1 MIVGAA
7 IVAVW
12 LVVVFAGI
20 VSRADELEATA
31 DRERQ
36 TRDALVIQSEL
47 VDDEIDFVRS
57 EAFVQQAARE
67 HGYGTDGEQHFRL
80 PDDAGTPPPIHP
92 LGAP

>member
-1 MIVGAA
+1 MVVGAA

-20 VSRADELEATA
+20 VSRADELDAAA

-36 TRDALVIQSEL
+36 TRDTLIIQSEL

-57 EAFVQQAARE
+57 DAFVQQAARA
-67 HGYGTDGEQHFRL
+67 HGYGTADEQHFRL
-80 PDDAGTPPPIHP
+80 PEDAGTPPPIRP
-92 LGAP
+92 LGEP